1 MVCLRRLCKRYRCWK
16 TLTENGGVRTGGM
29 EAMGKNRPSPAR
41 WLEAGDGPS
50 AEGPDQLLW
59 GLQAG
64 TRRRASW
71 AISLEVIQN
80 KTLCVSETSPF
91 SKGKEVL
98 TLWKGRGLSVA
109 PDSDKK

>member
-29 EAMGKNRPSPAR
+29 AVMGKNRGPLSCPLAGCRR
-41 WLEAGDGPS
+41 WTLCSGA
-50 AEGPDQLLW
+50 DQLLW

-71 AISLEVIQN
+71 AVSLEVIQS
-80 KTLCVSETSPF
+80 KTLCVSKRPLPSPKRRKF
-91 SKGKEVL
+91 
-98 TLWKGRGLSVA
+98 
-109 PDSDKK
+109 